1 VGPVK
6 GSVLALTLVM
16 LAFSVAFSISG
27 QQNDVKVDPEVL
39 EQIAEKGEADVIIV
53 LKDDYSGIKGFS
65 ASSAG
70 KDSLKSKKEMI
81 RRQQDRVLG
90 GLNEEKPQDNRDF
103 RIESFT
109 EYDIK
114 LKSKFGL
121 VNGLSGKITASGLE
135 KLLDDGSVKE
145 IYPTREIRASLSDS
159 INIVNASMTWNLI
172 YNNSNITGKGEVIC
186 IIDTGVDYTHASM
199 GGCTSTSNINDGSCR
214 KVIGGYDFV
223 NSDQNPIDDH
233 GHGTHVAGIVASTH
247 STYTGI
253 ARDANIIAIT
263 AGGQLH
269 KEASKTIRIPSGLQ
283 PRAAIGYLFFPML
296 GVLYNSNL
304 IDVKN
309 ADLNEML
316 VLLSQNQGIKET
328 AEQLAKKIQGKIPII
343 YSSELLKPVAYRWQT
358 QINENA
364 KYPAYHSSFSEMN
377 HNEIN
382 AFRNM
387 ERKKFIPILIR
398 DEKDH
403 PRIKRR
409 MDVCKQIM
417 ERNVDVE
424 EVHIKGSSLLARMFY
439 TIYLGDYTSY
449 YLALRERVDPT
460 PVEVIEW
467 LKKQLG

>member
-1 VGPVK
+1 MVIDKSNMLEVLDNFPK
-6 GSVLALTLVM
+6 QCKDALAL
-16 LAFSVAFSISG
+16 
-27 QQNDVKVDPEVL
+27 P
-39 EQIAEKGEADVIIV
+39 KGIMV
-53 LKDDYSGIKGFS
+53 
-65 ASSAG
+65 
-70 KDSLKSKKEMI
+70 
-81 RRQQDRVLG
+81 
-90 GLNEEKPQDNRDF
+90 
-103 RIESFT
+103 
-109 EYDIK
+109 
-114 LKSKFGL
+114 
-121 VNGLSGKITASGLE
+121 
-135 KLLDDGSVKE
+135 
-145 IYPTREIRASLSDS
+145 
-159 INIVNASMTWNLI
+159 
-172 YNNSNITGKGEVIC
+172 KGEVTSIVVC
-186 IIDTGVDYTHASM
+186 GM
-199 GGCTSTSNINDGSCR
+199 GGSA
-214 KVIGGYDFV
+214 IGGDLLKMYTNETKLPVFV
-223 NSDQNPIDDH
+223 VRDYKVPEFVDN
-233 GHGTHVAGIVASTH
+233 
-247 STYTGI
+247 YTLVFVVSYSGNTEETLS
-253 ARDANIIAIT
+253 AFHDAKKKNANIIAIT

-309 ADLNEML
+309 AVLNEML

>member
-1 VGPVK
+1 MVIDKSNMLEVLDNFPK
-6 GSVLALTLVM
+6 QCKDALAL
-16 LAFSVAFSISG
+16 
-27 QQNDVKVDPEVL
+27 P
-39 EQIAEKGEADVIIV
+39 KGIMV
-53 LKDDYSGIKGFS
+53 
-65 ASSAG
+65 
-70 KDSLKSKKEMI
+70 
-81 RRQQDRVLG
+81 
-90 GLNEEKPQDNRDF
+90 
-103 RIESFT
+103 
-109 EYDIK
+109 
-114 LKSKFGL
+114 
-121 VNGLSGKITASGLE
+121 
-135 KLLDDGSVKE
+135 
-145 IYPTREIRASLSDS
+145 
-159 INIVNASMTWNLI
+159 
-172 YNNSNITGKGEVIC
+172 KGEVTSIVVC
-186 IIDTGVDYTHASM
+186 GM
-199 GGCTSTSNINDGSCR
+199 GGSA
-214 KVIGGYDFV
+214 IGGDLLKMYTNETKLPVFV
-223 NSDQNPIDDH
+223 VRDYKVPEFVDN
-233 GHGTHVAGIVASTH
+233 
-247 STYTGI
+247 YTLVFVVSYSGNTEETLS
-253 ARDANIIAIT
+253 AFHDAKKKNANIIAIT